1 MAYRFGLKKGS
12 GKYKARRVTTADGAS
27 FPSQVEAN
35 RWGQLQ
41 QLQAAG
47 HLSELSRQPKV
58 LLTRANI
65 VYHPDFKYL
74 EAGRWI
80 YEETKGFE
88 TYDYQ
93 IKKKLWAV
101 YGPGPLRIMKAVK
114 GQGIR
119 MVEEITV

>member
-1 MAYRFGLKKGS
+1 MPYRFGFKKPVA
-12 GKYKARRVTTADGAS
+12 KYRARRVTTADGHS
-27 FPSQVEAN
+27 FPSQIEAN

-58 LLTRANI
+58 LLTRAAI

-88 TYDYQ
+88 TEDYK
-93 IKKKLWAV
+93 IKKKLWTV
-101 YGPGPLRIMKAVK
+101 YGPAPLRIMKTVK
-114 GQGIR
+114 GQGIS
-119 MVEEITV
+119 MVEEIVP